1 MGKHEQLL
9 IEAVKVPLQDSLA
22 HRRRSSAGFGAV
34 IHIKSRRSTCPGT
47 LRRHIRERVRRRW
60 TDSRVRRRRRH
71 ALISGVGWPSECTTD
86 REPPQQRGTSIVLGI
101 GNCLCL
107 SGTKRPCDAG
117 PAGVR
122 SNRHLRLLL
131 FLFKDRYSSKSA
143 AIGEARECVGLGGLL
158 RHEVR

>member
-34 IHIKSRRSTCPGT
+34 IHIKSRRATRSGA
-47 LRRHIRERVRRRW
+47 LRRHIRKRFRRRRA
-60 TDSRVRRRRRH
+60 DCRVRRRRGH
-71 ALISGVGWPSECTTD
+71 ALISGWPSECTTD
-86 REPPQQRGTSIVLGI
+86 REPPQQSGTSIVLGI
-101 GNCLCL
+101 RHCLWL
-107 SGTKRPCDAG
+107 SGTKGPCDAG

-122 SNRHLRLLL
+122 SDRYLSLL
-131 FLFKDRYSSKSA
+131 FFLFEDRCSSKST
-143 AIGEARECVGLGGLL
+143 AIGEARECVGLSRLL